1 MVFVLFGTNREA
13 SVPICYDRY
22 FLVLLIMLES
32 HIAPGRGRFIRPLRA
47 LCYPVRFR
55 SSMSLSKG
63 QRDPTSSK
71 NKIAVRRRLTAVN
84 CPRSQAQRKSRV
96 RSIIF
101 QFFAES
107 EKLKN
112 NLPFTCKPAIVE
124 REQSI
129 SLLDSIIENFR
140 K

>member
-1 MVFVLFGTNREA
+1 M
-13 SVPICYDRY
+13 
-22 FLVLLIMLES
+22 
-32 HIAPGRGRFIRPLRA
+32 IRP
-47 LCYPVRFR
+47 P
-55 SSMSLSKG
+55 
-63 QRDPTSSK
+63 SK

-107 EKLKN
+107 EKVKN

-124 REQSI
+124 REQSVTDMYII
-129 SLLDSIIENFR
+129 SCLYRRYNDSTQSGV
-140 K
+140 